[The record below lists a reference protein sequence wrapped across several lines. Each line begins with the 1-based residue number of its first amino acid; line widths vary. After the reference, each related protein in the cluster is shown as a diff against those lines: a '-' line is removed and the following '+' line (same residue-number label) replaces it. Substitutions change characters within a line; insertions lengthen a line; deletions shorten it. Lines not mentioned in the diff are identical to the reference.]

1 MNLRTLRTL
10 PARLRERLSSGSFL
24 ASVAAVSGST
34 LVVQGISLVSAP
46 ITARLYTPADH
57 GLLALFSSCF
67 SLLTLLATMRYEAAL
82 PLARDD
88 REAAHLLALGGLL
101 TLLVSALVALACL
114 VFPGPI
120 ADLLAQDERIRQY
133 LWFLPLGVLLPAAFN
148 LLTAGAV
155 RAKQFGTLANAK
167 VLQAVAGTGTSIGL
181 GLAQVGVVG
190 LLAGTLATWVVGL
203 RSVGRGVLGVLR
215 AQWSALS
222 WDGLKEVARLHYRFP
237 LYNLGAQFVNAASL
251 QLPVFLLSAYASATA
266 TGWFALTFRMLLLPT
281 VLISGAIT
289 PVFYSRARE
298 AREDGSLREFAE
310 RVLGAIG
317 GVNAFFV
324 VFVALFGEP
333 LFALVFGEAWTRSG
347 TYAAV
352 MAPWLL
358 VNFMVTPVA
367 TLPLVFHRQGMD
379 FFFHAA
385 LLLLRGGAMLGGL
398 ALGDDLLGVAAFS
411 AASAV
416 CILAYLAWI
425 LHLVKVPLLPV
436 LAKLSRELVLALV
449 LLGGCRWVW
458 HWSDGSLLW
467 TGLALAPVLGFG
479 AWRALRQLRTLS

>member
-1 MNLRTLRTL
+1 MS
-10 PARLRERLSSGSFL
+10 LRETWRGLRNRLASGSFL

-34 LVVQGISLVSAP
+34 LAVQAISLVAAP
-46 ITARLYTPADH
+46 VTARLYTPADH

-67 SLLTLLATMRYEAAL
+67 SLLTLLATLRYEAAL

-101 TLLVSALVALACL
+101 TLALTALVALVCL
-114 VFPGPI
+114 AFPQPI
-120 ADLLAQDERIRQY
+120 ADLLAQDARVGQF

-155 RAKQFGTLANAK
+155 RSQQFGTLAQAK
-167 VLQAVAGTGTSIGL
+167 VTQAVAGAGTSIGL
-181 GLAQVGVVG
+181 GFAQVGVVG
-190 LLAGTLATWVVGL
+190 LMAGTLATWVVGL
-203 RSVGRGVLGVLR
+203 RTVGRGVLGALR
-215 AQWSALS
+215 EQWSALS
-222 WDGLKEVARLHYRFP
+222 WAGLKEVARLHYRFP
-237 LYNLGAQFVNAASL
+237 LYNTGAQLVNAASL
-251 QLPVFLLSAYASATA
+251 QLPVFLLSAYASAAA

-298 AREDGSLREFAE
+298 AREDGSLREFTE
-310 RVLGAIG
+310 RMLGAIG

-358 VNFMVTPVA
+358 VNFMVTPLA

-385 LLLLRGGAMLGGL
+385 LLVLRASAMLGGL
-398 ALGDDLLGVAAFS
+398 ALGGDLPGVAAFS
-411 AASAV
+411 AASAL

-425 LHLVKVPLLPV
+425 LRLVKVPFAPV
-436 LAKLSRELVLALV
+436 LARLSRELALALV
-449 LLGGCRWVW
+449 MLGACRLVW
-458 HWSDGSLLW
+458 SFSDGSLLW
-467 TGLALAPVLGFG
+467 TGMALAPVLGFG
-479 AWRALRQLRTLS
+479 AWRALRQLKTLA